1 MLTILPM
8 KGPSYEKFVT
18 TPHREYCSHVPISE
32 AISFDSVVLRNS
44 KETEWKMSAKSPGF
58 VNWAAVFGV
67 QTTPENS
74 MFEYVYPLQFN
85 MFTPPHGMHDGGTLI
100 TLIGNNFV
108 SDGLGCLFGTEFVPG
123 FMLSTV
129 LYVCETPT
137 LAGQQSVTIAA
148 TLANFAS
155 TDHHADLILVAPIHA
170 TSIEPD
176 RGSSHGGANMVL
188 SVNED
193 VSVLRSALRISVHR
207 SDPFLQG

>member
-1 MLTILPM
+1 MNAYT
-8 KGPSYEKFVT
+8 
-18 TPHREYCSHVPISE
+18 HV
-32 AISFDSVVLRNS
+32 DR
-44 KETEWKMSAKSPGF
+44 
-58 VNWAAVFGV
+58 
-67 QTTPENS
+67 
-74 MFEYVYPLQFN
+74 
-85 MFTPPHGMHDGGTLI
+85 
-100 TLIGNNFV
+100 
-108 SDGLGCLFGTEFVPG
+108 

-193 VSVLRSALRISVHR
+193 VSVLRSALRISIASLV
-207 SDPFLQG
+207 SI